1 MFKNL
6 SISIKAI
13 LSLQSLGMLMGTSA
27 HVAWVIENGF
37 NSNQYNQPLLSRL
50 FWDSLTFLDPLAVIL
65 LFLKPKTGLILVL
78 SIISLDVIH
87 NNYIYFE
94 ELYQSNLQLTNWM
107 IRYWMIM
114 GQFIF
119 LIFVLST
126 FKKNLNAISNNL

>member
-1 MFKNL
+1 ME
-6 SISIKAI
+6 
-13 LSLQSLGMLMGTSA
+13 TSA
-27 HVAWVIENGF
+27 NVAWVIEKGF
-37 NSNQYNQPLLSRL
+37 NSNQCNQPLLSRL
-50 FWDSLTFLDPLAVIL
+50 FWDSLTFLDPLAIIL
-65 LFLKPKTGLILVL
+65 LFLKPKTGVILVL

-119 LIFVLST
+119 
-126 FKKNLNAISNNL
+126 